1 MSVPITTVTIDT
13 LSAACN
19 EKLGATHV
27 EGKDISGGCGQNFEI
42 KIVSPMFEGK
52 TTLQKHR
59 MVNEALKEQIALVH
73 AFSQKSFTPAQWE
86 AQQQQQQ

>member
-1 MSVPITTVTIDT
+1 MSTPVTSVTIESLT
-13 LSAACN
+13 EACST
-19 EKLGATHV
+19 KLGATHV

-52 TTLQKHR
+52 STLQKHR
-59 MVNEALKEQIALVH
+59 MVNEALKDQIALVH

-86 AQQQQQQ
+86 ALQQQ

>member
-1 MSVPITTVTIDT
+1 MSAPTSSVTIDSLT
-13 LSAACN
+13 EACITH
-19 EKLGATHV
+19 LAATHV

-59 MVNEALKEQIALVH
+59 MVNEALKDQIAQVH
-73 AFSQKSFTPAQWE
+73 AFSQKTFTPAQWE
-86 AQQQQQQ
+86 AQQKS